1 MKTVT
6 VYYAFDDTDFYVE
19 EECREYEEEW
29 LNAFREI
36 RECYAFFDKDMNTL
50 VCAGDELENL
60 MEWIEKG
67 YDNSSYL
74 YIKKVPSVGAARKID
89 YYYGYV
95 FPDKTGFYRADNE
108 EGNWKRVE

>member
-36 RECYAFFDKDMNTL
+36 RECYDFFDKDMNTL
-50 VCAGDELENL
+50 VCAGDELEDL

-74 YIKKVPSVGAARKID
+74 YIKKIPSVGTARRID
-89 YYYGYV
+89 YYYGYI
-95 FPDKTGFYRADNE
+95 FPDKVGFYRADNE
-108 EGNWKRVE
+108 EGIWKRVE